1 MNKEV
6 ASASI
11 LGFRKDNLNTCN
23 MFQDVIERLYKS
35 NFLSDSDIKRIYM
48 QRMSALQYRLKLYT
62 KDESSSVLYETAENM
77 MKNIDYTLSVYL
89 NSLPDIDTIGK
100 ELKVKEINYMTD
112 KGFELIKSYMENGVV
127 LLSKITETK
136 ADIDNIAYQDT
147 IDYGLPLFFKKY
159 EPYFKA
165 METDADIDYPVK
177 DKKVQYEGCGIIYV
191 VRYMKYLY
199 LENMFLKHF
208 DMKAVNMLLKSY
220 DIRYKELLINM
231 FTIVLTNCVGL
242 VICGLDPQ
250 YLNLSEKNIIYIHQK
265 LNSLSKDEL
274 SKTIYSSIKKCILI
288 LKINDNE
295 LIKYIL
301 QSSDEITDSVYNALS
316 INHLNSIFNPLKEDK
331 FIFYKD
337 QEHLSDDNFRKIAD
351 EIYNCSKVKDKI
363 EIMSESIKSLY
374 DTIDILESDCFM
386 EDEFEEYYKSI
397 DFINIALLYKHM
409 DEYDL
414 DNDKECYKYLND
426 FIYKNDLKPK
436 IVQIKDKIIFE

>member
-11 LGFRKDNLNTCN
+11 SGFRKENLNTCN

-177 DKKVQYEGCGIIYV
+177 DKKVQYEGCGII
-191 VRYMKYLY
+191 
-199 LENMFLKHF
+199 
-208 DMKAVNMLLKSY
+208 
-220 DIRYKELLINM
+220 
-231 FTIVLTNCVGL
+231 
-242 VICGLDPQ
+242 
-250 YLNLSEKNIIYIHQK
+250 
-265 LNSLSKDEL
+265 
-274 SKTIYSSIKKCILI
+274 
-288 LKINDNE
+288 
-295 LIKYIL
+295 
-301 QSSDEITDSVYNALS
+301 
-316 INHLNSIFNPLKEDK
+316 
-331 FIFYKD
+331 
-337 QEHLSDDNFRKIAD
+337 
-351 EIYNCSKVKDKI
+351 
-363 EIMSESIKSLY
+363 
-374 DTIDILESDCFM
+374 
-386 EDEFEEYYKSI
+386 
-397 DFINIALLYKHM
+397 
-409 DEYDL
+409 
-414 DNDKECYKYLND
+414 
-426 FIYKNDLKPK
+426 
-436 IVQIKDKIIFE
+436 